1 MEFVMKNKWICR
13 ILSAVLVIIMMM
25 SAVSCAA
32 PKLEDVKSEFI
43 RLIEESKEINEI
55 LFGKGLSTYG
65 QLTYD
70 EESEIYYVFYYT
82 KADGELCAY
91 YSKETKEYKVLR
103 VGEKG
108 DEGTLVYSDEEDSL
122 YLYATDL
129 EYVDAGRDMPADA
142 PAGYDFVR
150 LDERYTT
157 VNEIST
163 AAAKVYSEDYLRDV
177 FSTIMASGDGELT
190 TASGLSAKYG
200 EYVYVKQGY
209 GDKAD
214 ETVKY
219 LIKGNEKTAAPLIHE
234 TREYD
239 YSTMT
244 VLKNSRK
251 RFVTVEISS
260 YGTYADY
267 ESGEVRVGW
276 STVTLSFVKQNGEW
290 RLDTPTY

>member
-1 MEFVMKNKWICR
+1 MKNKMSCR
-13 ILSAVLVIIMMM
+13 VLSAVLALITLM

-32 PKLEDVKSEFI
+32 PKLEDVKDEFV
-43 RLIEESKEINEI
+43 RLIEESGEINEI

-70 EESEIYYVFYYT
+70 EESKLYYIFYYT
-82 KADGELCAY
+82 KTDGELLAY
-91 YSKETKEYKVLR
+91 YSKDTKEYKVLR

-108 DEGTLVYSDEEDSL
+108 DEGELVYSDDSEGL

-129 EYVDAGRDMPADA
+129 EYADAGKDMPADA

-157 VNEIST
+157 VGEISA

-177 FSTIMASGDGELT
+177 FGSIMSGGDGELT
-190 TASGLSAKYG
+190 TTSGLSAKYS

-219 LIKGNEKTAAPLIHE
+219 LIKASEKTVKPMITE
-234 TREYD
+234 EREYD

-244 VLKNSRK
+244 ILKNSRK
-251 RFVTVEISS
+251 RFVTVEISA
-260 YGTYADY
+260 YGTYADP
-267 ESGEVRVGW
+267 ESGEVKEGW
-276 STVTLSFVKQNGEW
+276 STVRLSFVKENGRW

>member
-1 MEFVMKNKWICR
+1 MKNKIICR
-13 ILSAVLVIIMMM
+13 ILSALLVLIMGLC
-25 SAVSCAA
+25 AVSCAA
-32 PKLEDVKSEFI
+32 PKLEDVREEFV
-43 RLIEESKEINEI
+43 RLIEESREINEI

-70 EESEIYYVFYYT
+70 EESEIYYIFYYT
-82 KADGELCAY
+82 KADGHLLAY
-91 YSKETKEYKVLR
+91 YSKDTKEYKVLR

-108 DEGTLVYSDEEDSL
+108 DEGELVYSDEEEGT
-122 YLYATDL
+122 YLYATEL

-150 LDERYTT
+150 LDERYTS
-157 VNEIST
+157 VKEISE

-177 FSTIMASGDGELT
+177 FGSIMAGGDGELT
-190 TASGLSAKYG
+190 GTSGLSAKYG

-219 LIKGNEKTAAPLIHE
+219 LIKANERTVKPLITE
-234 TREYD
+234 EREYD

-251 RFVTVEISS
+251 RFITVELSA
-260 YGTYADY
+260 YGTYADP
-267 ESGEVRVGW
+267 ESGEVKEGW
-276 STVTLSFVKQNGEW
+276 SKVRLSFVKENGEW